1 MPPSA
6 PPSLL
11 QAPGRLLTFEDVNLG
26 LVGRHAELYWP
37 DDNLWYL
44 IQIQGLNPANRMA
57 SILDTTGEAED
68 LALDDIVRDGH
79 MSIIQRA
86 G

>member
-57 SILDTTGEAED
+57 SILYTTGEAED